1 MSTLVEIKQ
10 SPDLSAQML
19 GLDKYNRSKFPGT
32 FEVLQPGKTADGR
45 WVTGMDEDAISVK
58 SITDPELR
66 EKRKEEIKE
75 VREELERL
83 TGQNLSATSDYWNTY
98 YIRIVDKLAL
108 NFDNPNDRVKYYIL
122 LANNYAAPELEA
134 KSNPEFLNSK
144 FYMHR
149 AENEEGQK
157 AVKSRER
164 DKAVADL
171 YAMYDNKP
179 KLVLIGKYI
188 LGSKVKD
195 SMSQDG
201 IYNLLRS
208 GIENDKEGTIVRKF
222 NESTSKTIE
231 ELQFK
236 LILDEA
242 IARHVIRI
250 REGYYQRGNATY
262 GKTIKDV
269 LKFLSSPENANEFA
283 SIKEEVEEKRVLG

>member
-1 MSTLVEIKQ
+1 
-10 SPDLSAQML
+10 
-19 GLDKYNRSKFPGT
+19 
-32 FEVLQPGKTADGR
+32 VLQPGKTADGR

-222 NESTSKTIE
+222 NEATSKTIE